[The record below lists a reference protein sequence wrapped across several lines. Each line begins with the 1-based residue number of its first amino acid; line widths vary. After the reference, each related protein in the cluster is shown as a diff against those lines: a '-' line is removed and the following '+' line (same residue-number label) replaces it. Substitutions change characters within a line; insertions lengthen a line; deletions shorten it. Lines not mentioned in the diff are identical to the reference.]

1 VNDIASILVHLDASP
16 RGGDRLAL
24 ARRLAPKH
32 GASVQALYAVNS
44 SFVELPFAMSEN
56 SDIGLMTLKLD
67 ADRRKRARGQFD
79 RALATTGAPV
89 EWAEL
94 EREPAIWG
102 FVQQALHADLLV
114 LGQREIDPAFASD
127 LPADFLESVLMGSG
141 KPALVL
147 PCASAVTSEA
157 QRILV
162 AWKGSRESAGALFAA
177 LPLLRN
183 AGRVDVA
190 AWEDEDSPLT
200 AAARDRLT
208 RCLEQHGVTAN
219 LHWYGTAPGDVGE
232 SVLSL
237 AADLGSDLLV
247 TGCYGHARARE
258 WVLGGTTR
266 TLLKSMTVP
275 VLMAH

>member
-1 VNDIASILVHLDASP
+1 VNDIPSILIHLDASP
-16 RGGDRLAL
+16 RSGERVAL
-24 ARRLAPKH
+24 ARRLAVRH
-32 GASVQALYAVNS
+32 GASIQALYAANS
-44 SFVELPFAMSEN
+44 SFVELPFSLSE
-56 SDIGLMTLKLD
+56 SSELGMLALKLD
-67 ADRRKRARGQFD
+67 GERRKRAREQFD
-79 RALATTGAPV
+79 RAMVTPGVPV
-89 EWAEL
+89 GWAEL

-102 FVQQALHADLLV
+102 FVQQALYADVLV
-114 LGQREIDPAFASD
+114 LGQREIDRAFASD
-127 LPADFLESVLMGSG
+127 LPADFLESVLLGSG

-147 PCASAVTSEA
+147 PCASAVTSDA

-162 AWKGSRESAGALFAA
+162 AWKASRESARSLFAA
-177 LPLLRN
+177 MPLLRG
-183 AGRVDVA
+183 ASRVDVV

-219 LHWYGTAPGDVGE
+219 LHWYGTAPGDVGN

-247 TGCYGHARARE
+247 AGCYGHARARE

-275 VLMAH
+275 ILMAH

>member
-1 VNDIASILVHLDASP
+1 MNDIPSILIHLDASP
-16 RGGDRLAL
+16 RSGERIAL
-24 ARRLAPKH
+24 ARRLTAKH
-32 GASVQALYAVNS
+32 GASLQALYAVNS
-44 SFVELPFAMSEN
+44 SFVELPFALSEG
-56 SDIGLMTLKLD
+56 SDIGVLALQFD
-67 ADRRKRARGQFD
+67 DDRRRRAREQFD
-79 RALATTGAPV
+79 RATATPGVPV

-102 FVQQALHADLLV
+102 FVQQALYADLLV
-114 LGQREIDPAFASD
+114 LGQREIDPAFARD

-147 PCASAVTSEA
+147 PYASAVTSDA

-162 AWKGSRESAGALFAA
+162 AWNATRESARSLFAA
-177 LPLLRN
+177 LPLLRD
-183 AGRVDVA
+183 ARQVDVA
-190 AWEDEDSPLT
+190 AWQDESAPLT
-200 AAARDRLT
+200 SADRDRLT
-208 RCLEQHGVTAN
+208 RCLERHGVTAT
-219 LHWYGTAPGDVGE
+219 LHWYGTAPGDVGN

-237 AADLGSDLLV
+237 AADLGSELLV
-247 TGCYGHARARE
+247 TGCYGHTRARE

>member
-1 VNDIASILVHLDASP
+1 MNDISSILIHLDASP
-16 RGGDRLAL
+16 RSGERIAL
-24 ARRLAPKH
+24 ARRLAAKH
-32 GASVQALYAVNS
+32 GASLRALYAVNS
-44 SFVELPFAMSEN
+44 SFVELPFSLSES
-56 SDIGLMTLKLD
+56 SDIGALALKLD
-67 ADRRKRARGQFD
+67 DDRRKRARAQFD
-79 RALATTGAPV
+79 HAAASPGAAV

-102 FVQQALHADLLV
+102 FVQQALYADLLV
-114 LGQREIDPAFASD
+114 LGQREIDPAFARD

-147 PCASAVTSEA
+147 PYASAVTSDA

-162 AWKGSRESAGALFAA
+162 AWNATRESAHALFAA
-177 LPLLRN
+177 LPLLRA

-190 AWEDEDSPLT
+190 AWQDEGAPLT
-200 AAARDRLT
+200 PDDRSRLT
-208 RCLEQHGVTAN
+208 RCLEQHGVTAT
-219 LHWYGTAPGDVGE
+219 LHWYSTAPGDVGN

-258 WVLGGTTR
+258 WVLGGATR